1 MEEKKQ
7 AENAL
12 IENLLKETELPD
24 VDVDVAGLDVDAIL
38 KETELGSDILSG
50 DINIK
55 DDVTTNEL
63 LSGINLDIHKTSA
76 NDHLIQNIMKEI
88 NTEMNIRKKD
98 PKKQLP
104 KFENFFGLI
113 DFLEKKNYKKN
124 EEEENEN
131 TDKDNIFLL
140 KNYKL
145 NSKKKIEVL
154 KFPPKTT
161 LSSRF
166 FKGGNILTSITANED
181 VIFTGNNLGIVKV
194 YSC

>member
-131 TDKDNIFLL
+131 QI
-140 KNYKL
+140 
-145 NSKKKIEVL
+145 KKIY
-154 KFPPKTT
+154 F
-161 LSSRF
+161 
-166 FKGGNILTSITANED
+166 
-181 VIFTGNNLGIVKV
+181 
-194 YSC
+194 Y

>member
-1 MEEKKQ
+1 M
-7 AENAL
+7 
-12 IENLLKETELPD
+12 D
-24 VDVDVAGLDVDAIL
+24 VSESI
-38 KETELGSDILSG
+38 S
-50 DINIK
+50 
-55 DDVTTNEL
+55 
-63 LSGINLDIHKTSA
+63 
-76 NDHLIQNIMKEI
+76 HLICGYCNGFLSLWDLSKTNCIKFMPKEHKSCVIAVKFLRVEI

-194 YSC
+194 YSCEKEMEYK